1 MSIQSNFPAIKP
13 TLLLDFANVEQLDP
27 RITFSRASTAT
38 YYGTQTAK
46 AEENLLAYSQ
56 EFENASGWSTSN
68 ASVVADVETAPDGT
82 LTADKL
88 VENTNTSSHTV
99 NASGVSLTSGLAY
112 TFSVFAK
119 KGERTI
125 IRPLLP
131 VTSFSGGIESR
142 GAWFDLDAGVLLSQG
157 EAVISASI
165 SALPNGWYRVSIT
178 GTCVS
183 SGSGGFILGLS
194 TGDEVSSYTG
204 DGTSGLFLWGAQL
217 EQRDAVTAYTPT
229 TTQPITNYVPVL
241 ETAASGVARFDH
253 NPTTFESLGLLIEE
267 QRTNLLLYSEQ
278 FDNAAWVKS
287 GSTITANT
295 IVAPDGTL
303 TGDKL
308 VENAT
313 SGSKYVRGTNTSV
326 SSSTVSFYAKAGE
339 RSFALVFLLTTVG
352 SVAWFDLS
360 TGLIGAKQ
368 AAVVSHSM
376 TAVGN
381 GWYRCTAQFASVD
394 TNNVCIGVS
403 SANDTF
409 NYTGDG
415 YSGIY
420 IWGAQLEAGAF
431 PTSYIPTVAS
441 QVTRSADAAS
451 MTGANFSS
459 WYNAGEGTLYADLNS
474 GVTSLSLDGAG
485 FSRGA
490 ACLHDGTNNNR
501 IRFGVNVTGATLI
514 ANNVIQA
521 DYGFAF
527 SAAANTNYKIAFG
540 YKVNSFNLANNNV
553 LATEDTSGIVSV
565 GVNQMAIGNS
575 STAGYGVLNGTIK
588 KIAFYPLRLTNA
600 QLQGLTS

>member
-1 MSIQSNFPAIKP
+1 
-13 TLLLDFANVEQLDP
+13 
-27 RITFSRASTAT
+27 
-38 YYGTQTAK
+38 
-46 AEENLLAYSQ
+46 
-56 EFENASGWSTSN
+56 
-68 ASVVADVETAPDGT
+68 
-82 LTADKL
+82 
-88 VENTNTSSHTV
+88 
-99 NASGVSLTSGLAY
+99 
-112 TFSVFAK
+112 
-119 KGERTI
+119 
-125 IRPLLP
+125 
-131 VTSFSGGIESR
+131 
-142 GAWFDLDAGVLLSQG
+142 
-157 EAVISASI
+157 
-165 SALPNGWYRVSIT
+165 
-178 GTCVS
+178 
-183 SGSGGFILGLS
+183 LGLS

-267 QRTNLLLYSEQ
+267 QRTNLLTNSEE
-278 FDNAAWVKS
+278 FTTNDNV
-287 GSTITANT
+287 
-295 IVAPDGTL
+295 IVTENIVIAPDGEL
-303 TGDKL
+303 TGDKAIPTATTSQKTL
-308 VENAT
+308 TKTADVT
-313 SGSKYVRGTNTSV
+313 SGIAYSLSL
-326 SSSTVSFYAKAGE
+326 FAKAAELSYIQLTLTAAGIST
-339 RSFALVFLLTTVG
+339 RANFDVATGVLGTVDSGVAALITPF
-352 SVAWFDLS
+352 
-360 TGLIGAKQ
+360 
-368 AAVVSHSM
+368 
-376 TAVGN
+376 GN
-381 GWYRCTAQFASVD
+381 GWYRCDATFTVGSTGVANCSFGIVDSATSARLAS
-394 TNNVCIGVS
+394 
-403 SANDTF
+403 
-409 NYTGDG
+409 YTGDD

-420 IWGAQLEAGAF
+420 IWGAQLERGSF
-431 PTSYIPTVAS
+431 STSYIPTVAS
-441 QVTRSADAAS
+441 QVTRAVDAAS

-575 STAGYGVLNGTIK
+575 STAGNGVLNGTIK

-600 QLQGLTS
+600 ELQSITS